1 MKHVI
6 SCTKLVNFSG
16 KKKHKNQQQKKKT
29 QKPTTIVEAIIS

>member
-16 KKKHKNQQQKKKT
+16 KKKTQKPTTKKKHKNQQQLWKLL
-29 QKPTTIVEAIIS
+29 

>member
-16 KKKHKNQQQKKKT
+16 KKKTQKPTTKKKT

>member
-16 KKKHKNQQQKKKT
+16 KKK